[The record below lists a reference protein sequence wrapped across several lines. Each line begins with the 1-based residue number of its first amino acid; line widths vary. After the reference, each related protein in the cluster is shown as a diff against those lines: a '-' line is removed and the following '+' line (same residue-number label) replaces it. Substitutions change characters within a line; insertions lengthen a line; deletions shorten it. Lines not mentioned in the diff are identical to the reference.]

1 MISNIYDFEHQVN
14 GVDFLV
20 GLPRFFCHV
29 FLHERKSL
37 TVYFCIATCRSGPST
52 LAITHIDFQRST
64 AQVNEPAYMINLSH
78 PCSLMLSCNGSIATY
93 TSPMQNGIPDVDS
106 LSPCKMELEGS
117 TVQVNEVAYM
127 IGLLH
132 PRGLLLSYNG
142 STA

>member
-1 MISNIYDFEHQVN
+1 
-14 GVDFLV
+14 
-20 GLPRFFCHV
+20 
-29 FLHERKSL
+29 
-37 TVYFCIATCRSGPST
+37 
-52 LAITHIDFQRST
+52 
-64 AQVNEPAYMINLSH
+64 
-78 PCSLMLSCNGSIATY
+78 
-93 TSPMQNGIPDVDS
+93 MQNGIPDVDS